1 MLYIDYINI
10 IPENKFNNR
19 SMEKTSKEM
28 RELIE
33 NNNITIIIN
42 DKKLE
47 MVE

>member
-10 IPENKFNNR
+10 ISENKFDNR
-19 SMEKTSKEM
+19 SMEKISKEM

-33 NNNITIIIN
+33 NNSITIIIN
-42 DKKLE
+42 NKKIE